1 MERFRLKNIIILIL
15 VLLNGFLVSS
25 LAQRRTAERDA
36 FHRTAEQLA
45 ALFEENGMTLE
56 PGAVSRDLPSDGV
69 ALARDTAL
77 EERAA
82 AFLLGDALSVSDQ
95 GGGIFH
101 YAGPAGEAFFRS
113 SGGFE
118 AAGTLAQR
126 DVEDFCRDFCRT
138 FSYEAPDLR
147 LDEEGSG
154 VFTALA
160 EYVLEGGGVVFGPRP
175 CDYSKK
181 VNKSTRRLALRRV
194 LGDLIAASK
203 VSTVSEFSV
212 ADGKTKYFIKA
223 VKDLTDAKKVLI
235 VAASFDETTYRA
247 ARNVQEVLLMTAAE
261 VNIEQLMNAD
271 AVILV
276 DNALE
281 TLASRTA

>member
-1 MERFRLKNIIILIL
+1 MIIGKPIYVRKHFTLEAAVAANIQLVGSDKGSQAVHDLI
-15 VLLNGFLVSS
+15 VAYQAN
-25 LAQRRTAERDA
+25 RRTGSANSKTRAE
-36 FHRTAEQLA
+36 
-45 ALFEENGMTLE
+45 
-56 PGAVSRDLPSDGV
+56 VSGNNKKIFRQKGTGN
-69 ALARDTAL
+69 ARH
-77 EERAA
+77 
-82 AFLLGDALSVSDQ
+82 GDKRS
-95 GGGIFH
+95 IF
-101 YAGPAGEAFFRS
+101 
-113 SGGFE
+113 
-118 AAGTLAQR
+118 
-126 DVEDFCRDFCRT
+126 V
-138 FSYEAPDLR
+138 
-147 LDEEGSG
+147 
-154 VFTALA
+154 
-160 EYVLEGGGVVFGPRP
+160 GGGVVFGPRP

-212 ADGKTKYFIKA
+212 ADGKTKSFIKA

>member
-1 MERFRLKNIIILIL
+1 MSANTFTLEAAAAANIQVVGSDKGSQAVHDLI
-15 VLLNGFLVSS
+15 VAYQAN
-25 LAQRRTAERDA
+25 RRTGSANSKTRAE
-36 FHRTAEQLA
+36 
-45 ALFEENGMTLE
+45 
-56 PGAVSRDLPSDGV
+56 VSGNKKDKKIFRQKGTGN
-69 ALARDTAL
+69 ARHGDK
-77 EERAA
+77 RAP
-82 AFLLGDALSVSDQ
+82 
-95 GGGIFH
+95 IF
-101 YAGPAGEAFFRS
+101 
-113 SGGFE
+113 
-118 AAGTLAQR
+118 
-126 DVEDFCRDFCRT
+126 V
-138 FSYEAPDLR
+138 
-147 LDEEGSG
+147 
-154 VFTALA
+154 
-160 EYVLEGGGVVFGPRP
+160 GGGVVFGPRP

-212 ADGKTKYFIKA
+212 ADGKTKSFIKA